1 MVTGGI
7 VTILDSE
14 LMVTG
19 GIVTIMDSELM
30 VTGGIVTILDREL
43 MVTGGIVTIMDS
55 ELMVTG
61 GIVTI
66 LDSELM
72 VTGGIVTILDSELMV
87 TGGIVT
93 IMADEQC
100 LNDQSMA
107 CSCVQ
112 SLAGPVLLQDLKRME
127 DKKTGRLVGSKVS
140 QIANIFQSMVPAK
153 EAAAEVILAVPLR
166 HPQATSPTSP
176 KAERRRTVGGG
187 DELRDS
193 PTQVTVVRTESHVAR
208 FNNARALF
216 EKLGSEDNRAASK
229 PPPPVVAPTSKQVPL
244 RSRSSSDN
252 SSAGTSPVRMA
263 SRSPSPRPL
272 GGSVS
277 SQPVNGHQANGL
289 SSATDDDS
297 GGGPTPTK
305 TSPTTNVEWLK
316 QTRPSRQQTA
326 NVAKPNGVV
335 RGVVDVPPVVRQLP
349 VGLRPKP
356 EKPEK
361 PERKFNSRELIE
373 KQRNWT
379 SHFSKS
385 RSAPRYNSDPNRS
398 EVRVGVVGG
407 KPKQTADTA
416 ATRSASF
423 NATRPLRS
431 PAVSPPPPPVRA
443 PSRSPSRSPS
453 SVSEDKLEKEPME
466 KTCKGVASSPSRSSD
481 SSSPLSEDRRPQYL
495 SSQEN
500 LSRGPSPSSPG
511 ELRIDCVGHLSWV
524 TSVVFLLSLKGGVGG
539 LSQLNPSHE
548 VSLVQDVV
556 GCVCARF
563 VAAVLVSCQEEHTL
577 LPIVNFDEDDY
588 NGHCVRRSPGNRD
601 SLPGDA
607 EKRLREEDLEEVRTD
622 VAHVSKRKKMVSSV
636 QLTLQDPHQQSGG
649 VITNSVLRELED
661 RTSDP
666 APAHSLLLSCSFIPH
681 PHLRCVYGIAT
692 YQENPRSRKTGD
704 LCVCVV
710 GGGGAG
716 EGGTGKTHGFCKI

>member
-1 MVTGGI
+1 
-7 VTILDSE
+7 
-14 LMVTG
+14 
-19 GIVTIMDSELM
+19 M

-93 IMADEQC
+93 ILDSELMVTGGIVTILDSELMVTGGIVTIIDTGLMVTGGIVTILDSELMVTGGIVTILDSELMVTGGIVTILDSELMVTGGIVTIIDTGLMVTGGIVTILDSDLMVTGGIVTILDSELMVTGGIVTILDSELMVTGGIVTIMAGEQC
-100 LNDQSMA
+100 LNDHPHVAWSQGVFL
-107 CSCVQ
+107 CSVTSRTCLVAGPQ
-112 SLAGPVLLQDLKRME
+112 GVCLISSSLAGPVLLQDLKRME

-229 PPPPVVAPTSKQVPL
+229 PPPPVVTPTSKQVPL

-335 RGVVDVPPVVRQLP
+335 RGVVDAPPVVRQLP

-466 KTCKGVASSPSRSSD
+466 KTCKGVVSSPSRSSD

-511 ELRIDCVGHLSWV
+511 
-524 TSVVFLLSLKGGVGG
+524 
-539 LSQLNPSHE
+539 
-548 VSLVQDVV
+548 
-556 GCVCARF
+556 
-563 VAAVLVSCQEEHTL
+563 
-577 LPIVNFDEDDY
+577 
-588 NGHCVRRSPGNRD
+588 
-601 SLPGDA
+601 
-607 EKRLREEDLEEVRTD
+607 
-622 VAHVSKRKKMVSSV
+622 
-636 QLTLQDPHQQSGG
+636 
-649 VITNSVLRELED
+649 
-661 RTSDP
+661 
-666 APAHSLLLSCSFIPH
+666 
-681 PHLRCVYGIAT
+681 
-692 YQENPRSRKTGD
+692 
-704 LCVCVV
+704 
-710 GGGGAG
+710 GGGGDSLLSSFLYLTE
-716 EGGTGKTHGFCKI
+716 EGGGGVLISQGLSAGSLEVFELAALLNQFRDVFFSLFASL